1 MSKEILL
8 ASNNP
13 HKLKEYREI
22 LTPLGY
28 KVLSLDEAHLK
39 EDPSET
45 GKTYEENAY
54 IKAEA
59 AALRVDIPVIAD
71 DSGIEISALG
81 EHFPGIHSARYAAE
95 IGHGDYHQVHLEIL
109 RLLADKADRS
119 ASFYCTICLLEPG
132 KKKPHFFR
140 GSCPGVITREIKGDH
155 GFGYDPI
162 FHSTEGN
169 YDFGTASE
177 EEKNAVSHRAHAL
190 AKLVDYLSI

>member
-1 MSKEILL
+1 MKEILL

-13 HKLKEYREI
+13 HKLQEYREI
-22 LTPLGY
+22 LAPLGY
-28 KVLSLDEAHLK
+28 RVLSLFEAHLH
-39 EDPSET
+39 EDPEET

-54 IKAEA
+54 IKAAA

-71 DSGIEISALG
+71 DSGIEIRALG

-95 IGHGDYHQVHLEIL
+95 IGHSDYHLVNAKVLE
-109 RLLADKADRS
+109 LLKGKSDRS
-119 ASFYCTICLLEPG
+119 AAYYCTICLLEPG

-140 GSCPGVITREIKGDH
+140 GVCEGSITMEPKGEQ

-162 FHSTEGN
+162 FHTQEGN
-169 YDFGTASE
+169 LDLGSASE

-190 AKLVDYLSI
+190 RKLVDYLSI